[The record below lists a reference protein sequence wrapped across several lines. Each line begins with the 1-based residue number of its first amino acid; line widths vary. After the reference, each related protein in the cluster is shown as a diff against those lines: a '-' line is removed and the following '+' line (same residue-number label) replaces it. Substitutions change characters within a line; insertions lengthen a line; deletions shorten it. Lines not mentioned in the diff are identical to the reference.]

1 MSFIGDRKY
10 MGSRDCTLY
19 VVHTL
24 SIYIS
29 PIMQASYTW
38 VGIPLD
44 TSLLNELTKKCM
56 NNSKAVFAF
65 PDISTIFST
74 ALKFHRQSHC
84 FARILA

>member
-10 MGSRDCTLY
+10 LGSRDCTLY

-29 PIMQASYTW
+29 SIMQASYTW
-38 VGIPLD
+38 LRVPLYS
-44 TSLLNELTKKCM
+44 TLLNELTKKCM

-65 PDISTIFST
+65 PDISAIFST
-74 ALKFHRQSHC
+74 ALKFDRQSHC
-84 FARILA
+84 FASILA